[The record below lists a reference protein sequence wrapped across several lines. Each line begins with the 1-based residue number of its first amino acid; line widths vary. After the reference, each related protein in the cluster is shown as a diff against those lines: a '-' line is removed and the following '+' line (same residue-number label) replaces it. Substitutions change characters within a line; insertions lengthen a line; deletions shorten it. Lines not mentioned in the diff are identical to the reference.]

1 MVRGVETVS
10 RLAVEMLAGDG
21 VGTCAGARQDT
32 QNA

>member
-1 MVRGVETVS
+1 MVRGVETAS
-10 RLAVEMLAGDG
+10 RLEAETLAGAG